1 MITERTVIVD
11 RPESQVVLAGTQV
24 SFNCSATTDP
34 SALNDLKIEWK
45 KDGET
50 LDLDGKDNWSL
61 LDGGQRLIIK
71 RIEVDD
77 SGHYTCNASNGLDS
91 DTVTAVLT
99 VKGNDIDIQSL
110 LKRFLLS
117 A

>member
-24 SFNCSATTDP
+24 SFNCNATTDP
-34 SALNDLKIEWK
+34 SALADLKIEWK
-45 KDGET
+45 KDEEA
-50 LDLDGKDNWSL
+50 LNLDGKDNWSL
-61 LDGGQRLIIK
+61 LDGGRRLIIK

-99 VKGNDIDIQSL
+99 VKGNDIYIYSEL
-110 LKRFLLS
+110 IKKIFY
-117 A
+117 